1 MQKDLAFI
9 FDMNGTMI
17 DDMSYH
23 TTVWHDLLTKDLGAS
38 LSLPEVKSHM
48 YGKNEEVFERIFG
61 KGYFTP
67 EEMHH
72 YSIEKEKRYQKI
84 YLPNLKLI
92 KGLEDFLI
100 SAHEMKIPMA
110 IGTAAIPF
118 NVNFV
123 LDNLPVKKFF
133 KGIVT
138 AEDVKDSK
146 PDPETFIKAAEILN
160 SKPENCIVFEDS
172 PKGAETA
179 LNAGMSCVAVL
190 TYHDKKDFDKYP
202 NVIQYIHNYTGL
214 NPNTLNY

>member
-1 MQKDLAFI
+1 
-9 FDMNGTMI
+9 MNGTMI
-17 DDMSYH
+17 DDMSFH
-23 TTVWHDLLTKDLGAS
+23 TTVWHDLLTGDLGAN

-61 KGYFTP
+61 KGHFSP

-72 YSIEKEKRYQKI
+72 YSIEKEKRYQKV
-84 YLPNLKLI
+84 YLPELKLI
-92 KGLEDFLI
+92 EGLEDFLV
-100 SAHEMKIPMA
+100 AAYEKQIPMA

-123 LDNLPVKKFF
+123 LDNLPVRKFF

-146 PDPETFIKAAEILN
+146 PHPETFIKAAEILN
-160 SKPENCIVFEDS
+160 VKPENCIVFEDS

-179 LNAGMSCVAVL
+179 LNAGMPCVAIL
-190 TYHDKKDFDKYP
+190 TYHEKCDFEKYP
-202 NVIQYIHNYTGL
+202 NVIKYIKNYVGL
-214 NPNTLNY
+214 NAGNLK